1 MKQICIQV
9 PSLQDNQI
17 VDVEVTVNGQKRHM
31 NYRLESFD
39 WSQGGFETEHRIQRL
54 RDLIHGYDPG
64 WELVQI
70 GVPDGN
76 LVPVMFRRTA
86 PAES

>member
-9 PSLQDNQI
+9 PSLQSNQT
-17 VDVEVTVNGQKRHM
+17 VDVEVTVNGKKRLM

-39 WSQGGFETEHRIQRL
+39 WSQGGYDTSLKIQRL
-54 RDLIHGYDPG
+54 RELIHGYDPG

-76 LVPVMFRRTA
+76 LVPVMFRRSIL
-86 PAES
+86 PES